1 MKCNKLL
8 ILFCLAGPIAAAQFR
23 LPSMD
28 FSLKAGYLNIL
39 DEYNIGTQNYSYL
52 YESLFVQGEVNFH
65 VGQHLAVGYFHNRT
79 AIVSN
84 YHSEENS
91 GGNNNADLDAKH
103 LMHGL
108 NVRFSTGRSS
118 KLRPYFQA
126 KYILFEAVVDLGSY
140 RIATDATAASVG
152 AGLMLR
158 LGNRL
163 YLNLVEAEF
172 GKLLKSN
179 DVLFRDKGSF
189 LLLKTG
195 ISYNIGK
202 KK

>member
-1 MKCNKLL
+1 MKCNRFL
-8 ILFCLAGPIAAAQFR
+8 ISFFLCSISNAAVAQFR
-23 LPSMD
+23 IPSMD
-28 FSLKAGYLNIL
+28 FSLKGGYINLPDNYKVSGQ
-39 DEYNIGTQNYSYL
+39 DYSYL
-52 YESLFVQGEVNFH
+52 YESLYIQGEVNLH
-65 VGQHLAVGYFHNRT
+65 IGQHFAIGYFQNRT
-79 AIVSN
+79 AIISN
-84 YHSEENS
+84 YHSQN
-91 GGNNNADLDAKH
+91 GNETDQDAKH
-103 LMHGL
+103 LMQGI
-108 NVRFSTGRSS
+108 NVRLSTGRST
-118 KLRPYFQA
+118 KFRPYFQV
-126 KYILFEAVVDLGSY
+126 KYILLETVVDYGSY
-140 RIATDATAASVG
+140 RIATEATGTSIG
-152 AGLMLR
+152 GGLMLR